1 MNGTVTVE
9 RPCIR
14 NSEEKFVDG
23 NLVNENKREFKEERN
38 AA

>member
-1 MNGTVTVE
+1 LPDVLAGK
-9 RPCIR
+9 
-14 NSEEKFVDG
+14 KFVDR